1 MEPKQ
6 EPEQYTFDFHKE
18 TAEISAGSSDELKLK
33 LGEFAGKYGYV
44 MNGGTSAKALS
55 VYEMQAKE
63 FTGYWSG
70 QEDLDT
76 ALKNTQAGMEKL
88 LK

>member
-1 MEPKQ
+1 MV
-6 EPEQYTFDFHKE
+6 KE
-18 TAEISAGSSDELKLK
+18 VSEERPDLVQ

-44 MNGGTSAKALS
+44 MTGGTSAKALS
-55 VYEMQAKE
+55 VYELQARE

-70 QEDLDT
+70 QQSLDD
-76 ALKNTQAGMEKL
+76 ALANTEKGMTEL